1 MIIKKLLELCLS
13 LLTSLLSNVGSIPAL
28 PEQILTIFQTVINYM
43 VSGIDLLGLFIGP
56 TALTFIG
63 VCLDVI
69 IALNLF
75 YFGYS
80 CVMWFVKKIPF
91 LGIKQPFAPDL
102 RKQRGQRLFPALC
115 FWGFPVFSFSTL
127 ASPVPC
133 KSGFARCALRPPQAM
148 RKEGVDCVA
157 RNSVFLC
164 FSAYYKIAGL
174 RQAILQFLQV
184 LQVYQYGIL
193 YFCLFCTI
201 FLSNL
206 WFDKA
211 VILC

>member
-56 TALTFIG
+56 TALAFIG

-91 LGIKQPFAPDL
+91 LGIK
-102 RKQRGQRLFPALC
+102 
-115 FWGFPVFSFSTL
+115 
-127 ASPVPC
+127 
-133 KSGFARCALRPPQAM
+133 
-148 RKEGVDCVA
+148 
-157 RNSVFLC
+157 
-164 FSAYYKIAGL
+164 
-174 RQAILQFLQV
+174 
-184 LQVYQYGIL
+184 
-193 YFCLFCTI
+193 
-201 FLSNL
+201 
-206 WFDKA
+206 
-211 VILC
+211 